1 MGYMMLMG
9 CILAPFLIGLGA
21 LGYGLEWYNDWKDSQ
36 RDKPKLGKYPE
47 PKRRETVYGDGR
59 DDFITREEDIA

>member
-9 CILAPFLIGLGA
+9 CILAPFLLGLGA
-21 LGYGLEWYNDWKDSQ
+21 LGYALEWYSDWKDSQ
-36 RDKPKLGKYPE
+36 RDKPKLGHYPE
-47 PKRRETVYGDGR
+47 PKRRETVYGDGL